1 MKDTFNTVRSVANC
15 CLGAGFL
22 EGRVRVSVKGFHF
35 KPKIFTIFFVLVV
48 SSYVAC
54 SRGEEPHEYRL
65 YLLSGREAPEGKSN
79 RTRR

>member
-54 SRGEEPHEYRL
+54 SRGEGLFEDPAVTKVELCINHD
-65 YLLSGREAPEGKSN
+65 
-79 RTRR
+79 